1 MLGINSKLPHT
12 GTTIFTVM
20 SKMASDHQAINL
32 SQGFPD
38 FKVSS
43 ELVSLVH
50 RYMQMGMNQY
60 APMEGDP
67 ELRKQIG
74 LNINR
79 LYHCEVD
86 PGAQITITAG
96 ATEAL
101 FAAISATVNPGD
113 EVIIFEPAY
122 DSYVPAVQLN
132 QGVPVPIPLELPDFG
147 INWDLVKRKIGPKT
161 KLIIINSPHNP
172 TGAVISANDLR
183 QLADLVRDTDI
194 LILSDEVYEHII
206 FDEESHQ
213 SILLHQE
220 LMERSMVV
228 YSFGKV
234 FHATGWKVGYCIA
247 PDWLTIE
254 IRKVH
259 QFLTFSVNTPT
270 QFALAQYLNDHNNY
284 AELAEFYQKKRDL
297 FLDLMKGSRFVPL
310 KSSGT
315 YFQLFSYKDISDQP
329 DIEMAEQLTT
339 QSGVASI
346 PISVFYSNGRDD
358 HILRFCFAKSDDT
371 LKSAAEILCKV

>member
-43 ELVSLVH
+43 DLISLVN

-60 APMEGDP
+60 APMEGEP
-67 ELRKQIG
+67 ELRKQLG
-74 LNINR
+74 QKINR
-79 LYHCEVD
+79 LYNCEVD
-86 PGAQITITAG
+86 PDTQITITAG
-96 ATEAL
+96 ATEAV
-101 FAAISATVNPGD
+101 FSAVSAIVNPGD

-122 DSYVPAVQLN
+122 DCYVPAVHLN
-132 QGVPVPIPLELPDFG
+132 QGVPVPIPLELPDFE
-147 INWDLVKRKIGPKT
+147 INWDLVKQKISAKT
-161 KLIIINSPHNP
+161 KLIIINSPNNP
-172 TGAVISANDLR
+172 SGAVFSANDLR
-183 QLADLVRDTDI
+183 QLADLVRNTDI

-206 FDEESHQ
+206 FDGESHQ

-220 LMERSMVV
+220 LMERSMAV

-247 PDWLTIE
+247 PDWLTKE

-259 QFLTFSVNTPT
+259 QFITFSVNTPT
-270 QFALAQYLNDHNNY
+270 QFALAQYLKDHNNY
-284 AELAEFYQKKRDL
+284 EELAIFYQKKRDL

-310 KSSGT
+310 KSAGT
-315 YFQLFSYKDISDQP
+315 YFQLFSYRDISDKP
-329 DIEMAEQLTT
+329 DLEMAEHLTKKV
-339 QSGVASI
+339 GVASI
-346 PISVFYSNGRDD
+346 PISVFYSNGQDD